1 MGIYFMCGKEHE
13 LSRTYGCKAKT
24 NVAAAEKLSCD
35 PGEEKDPAQAIG
47 QVLLHQPA
55 LAGALLVL
63 VLVHQDKLRMAK
75 DKHPEFAGSY
85 HPLEG
90 MINRGRWVGF
100 YQQHSFAF
108 HNCQ

>member
-35 PGEEKDPAQAIG
+35 PGDEKDPAQAIG

-63 VLVHQDKLRMAK
+63 VLVHQDKLRMV
-75 DKHPEFAGSY
+75 
-85 HPLEG
+85 LLV
-90 MINRGRWVGF
+90 INLLLVQWRGVRHAAL
-100 YQQHSFAF
+100 Q
-108 HNCQ
+108 

>member
-63 VLVHQDKLRMAK
+63 VMVHQDKLRMVLLVINL
-75 DKHPEFAGSY
+75 
-85 HPLEG
+85 PLFQW
-90 MINRGRWVGF
+90 RGVRHAAL
-100 YQQHSFAF
+100 Q
-108 HNCQ
+108 